1 MPPPRKKPRRSKR
14 FCAKSWNRLAFPSEE
29 SLKSMNFESL
39 ERRASARLGPRNES
53 RWHGLDRPSWRS
65 FFVALVALGAALF
78 LALYT
83 GAAADGGHLF
93 MAAISGLGALAL
105 AGWVALTIVP
115 VLARRTPLWWLSY
128 QIDYKLTR
136 EGIVYLGGV
145 LVVALAALNTGNNLL
160 FMILACLLAGV
171 LISGFLSRLV
181 LSGVDVRL
189 EMPEHIFAGKPVM
202 AIAEIHNAKRT
213 MPSFSVLLVSEESP
227 KTKKYNPE
235 QRAPGIL
242 ARSVYFPHVA
252 RQQTVRQNVELTF
265 PRRGVYRQDTL
276 GLRTKFPFGF
286 LEKTRRVGSD
296 IEALVYPS
304 VEPTEQ
310 LCEILPLV
318 SGELESYQRG
328 RGNDLYAIRDYQ
340 FNDSARHV
348 DWKASARTGALQ
360 VKEFA
365 REDER
370 RVLLVFDPY
379 IGSQGMDARAAERF
393 ERAVNLCAALA
404 WHFYEINSV
413 MEFRSAGFATPRMGA
428 GEIIYDI
435 LRYLAS
441 VTPLKPQA
449 GKSFLDTLGDAPD
462 IFKIVLTSHA
472 PGTIP
477 SHLWNTAYFLFV
489 SSL

>member
-1 MPPPRKKPRRSKR
+1 
-14 FCAKSWNRLAFPSEE
+14 
-29 SLKSMNFESL
+29 MNFESL
-39 ERRASARLGPRNES
+39 ERRTSTRLGPRNES

-65 FFVALVALGAALF
+65 FFVALVALAAALF

-83 GAAADGGHLF
+83 GAAADGGHIFLG
-93 MAAISGLGALAL
+93 ALSGIAALAL

-136 EGIVYLGGV
+136 EGMVYLGGV

-189 EMPEHIFAGKPVM
+189 ELPEHIFAGKPIM
-202 AIAEIHNAKRT
+202 AIAELHNAKQT
-213 MPSFSVLLVSEESP
+213 MPSFSVLLVSEEKQ
-227 KTKKYNPE
+227 KTKKKNLAEP
-235 QRAPGIL
+235 APSIL
-242 ARSVYFPHVA
+242 ARPVYFPHVP
-252 RQQTVRQNVELTF
+252 RQQTVRQNVELKF
-265 PRRGVYRQDTL
+265 PRRGIYRQDTL

-286 LEKTRRVGSD
+286 LEKTRRVGSE

-318 SGELESYQRG
+318 SGEMESYQRG
-328 RGNDLYAIRDYQ
+328 RGNDLYSIRDYQ

-348 DWKASARTGALQ
+348 DWKATARTGALQ
-360 VKEFA
+360 VKEYA

-370 RVLLVFDPY
+370 RVMLVFDPY
-379 IGSQGMDARAAERF
+379 VGPQGTDGQVTEQF
-393 ERAVNLCAALA
+393 ERAVTLCAGLA

-413 MEFRSAGFATPRMGA
+413 IEFRS
-428 GEIIYDI
+428 
-435 LRYLAS
+435 
-441 VTPLKPQA
+441 
-449 GKSFLDTLGDAPD
+449 
-462 IFKIVLTSHA
+462 
-472 PGTIP
+472 
-477 SHLWNTAYFLFV
+477 
-489 SSL
+489 